1 VAGQPVQASQPI
13 RAGGAGG
20 TELQATIPEPPSG
33 GGRGAGGGG
42 RGVNVGALIIIGTS
56 SSRHATHLASRLLPL
71 GLPLDLSQRLP
82 RAFAHTSELLRDKD
96 CARAT
101 RAHPKSKTQ
110 RPQEKEA
117 GKRPTAISSASE
129 KRPRLWCRASALE
142 RHHSQQHAKTRYWV
156 AVGCGCMHSHP
167 LPGAPADGLALSL
180 GAQHIQPELSQLP
193 LPPGASAPTS
203 AVAWLLAL
211 RQLALRQCPPQPG
224 QAVVLCL
231 TVLTTTA
238 ARDLT

>member
-117 GKRPTAISSASE
+117 GKRQAAAHRDLVREREAP
-129 KRPRLWCRASALE
+129 SALVPGQRAGE
-142 RHHSQQHAKTRYWV
+142 TPFPAARKDTLLGGGGLRLHAQPPITWRAGGW
-156 AVGCGCMHSHP
+156 P
-167 LPGAPADGLALSL
+167 RALS
-180 GAQHIQPELSQLP
+180 
-193 LPPGASAPTS
+193 
-203 AVAWLLAL
+203 W
-211 RQLALRQCPPQPG
+211 R
-224 QAVVLCL
+224 
-231 TVLTTTA
+231 A
-238 ARDLT
+238 AHPA